1 MENKRIG
8 NTLVIRWQIK
18 VVTSQNLSE
27 YELTLVRNEPNR
39 KVNNIPFEIENGDT
53 LVFKHE
59 GMEQKVC
66 GQYSYSLYVN
76 FDKASQ
82 SVVDSCDGYYLSQ
95 RSCGEECDEEC
106 GTLNIENEINLKS
119 VILMVEGVPGKSAY
133 EIAVENGFKGTE
145 EEWLESLKG
154 IGVNIKG
161 ELKSEEELPQKGLPS
176 DSYIIDGDLYVYVGE
191 NGNVEVNPKWSNVGT
206 IRGPRGMSAY
216 EIAVK
221 KGFVGTE
228 EEWLESLKGKDG
240 KPFTYADLTP
250 EQISELQKPATEAAK
265 LANSAA
271 QSANTSAENAN
282 QAALDA
288 NRAAQSAGT
297 AASNASATNEA
308 IQTAE
313 GLRVQAENKRETA
326 ETQRKQNEQ
335 TRQQKETERQTAETE
350 RVKAEEARVT
360 EFAALK
366 KESETATTNANEAA
380 ANANKAAENVD
391 GRVTALEGKAS
402 QTYEN
407 YDAIVASG
415 ETNKDKIYIDGAT
428 NTSYRWNGEKYVSIG
443 GGGNVASNSFNYN
456 EALCQDEDLA
466 TDYDNWTVGLLNHD
480 GTITMGWSG
489 HTSEFV
495 EVVPAGTIIR
505 FVGGKN
511 YNTNRPNILGYDKD
525 KNVLRKL
532 LSGGS
537 PEGGI
542 REIFVYI
549 PFDVHFIRISS
560 TSKSI
565 ECSKIS
571 IEKITTQHIVENH
584 LTIKNYYD
592 PQLKTPSHTGSDFGL
607 YGGTDYIP
615 VVEGMTIVTNASGF
629 QSAGGVC
636 TYTSDKTFIE
646 DLPQFYNTIFYNGT
660 KTFTKEDIDNGVA
673 FIRAGFYNATQR
685 YNLEPY
691 MFIFYDGLAMDLPQ
705 VGFVIKDYIKN
716 HVRKISKDLV
726 LEPHQTDSI
735 VEGKIVTFTKNGG
748 LVYVNKN
755 YDNSEDF
762 PTRITIVKMR
772 CLEITDGETCYVTPY
787 NTGSKRF
794 GEAKV
799 GETVVAYAFNPAG
812 IGTEITLFG
821 NVYLSVSKASKWEI
835 EDSITFYFSMKSLK
849 MFDNILP
856 HGPNNQYVG
865 YLFQYVDLFNID
877 KEPFV
882 LADLAF
888 KTERSR
894 KRLLS
899 DFYNEKT
906 YTCFG
911 DSITSGTQGG
921 YATLIADHFGMKL
934 NNLGVS
940 GSAPHGTDPTNGNP
954 GNLRDEQL
962 AKITEDTMVITISGG
977 QNSWKT
983 SEDINSL
990 DRSNSIGAF
999 NYAIDYIRE
1008 HFPMSVILLCPT
1020 RTNQTMYNDYRRIG
1034 ENKQV
1039 PVIPTDDE
1047 TLIGWERDKLLKLLR
1062 YDNIH
1067 FTRFGNIRFA
1077 SLCISEIS
1085 KLIM

>member
-250 EQISELQKPATEAAK
+250 EQIAELQKPATEAAK

-271 QSANTSAENAN
+271 QSADTSAENAN

-335 TRQQKETERQTAETE
+335 TRQTKEGERQTAETG

-360 EFAALK
+360 EFATLK
-366 KESETATTNANEAA
+366 QNAETATKEANAA
-380 ANANKAAENVD
+380 AAKANQAAENVD
-391 GRVTALEGKAS
+391 GRVTKLEGKAS

-415 ETNKDKIYIDGAT
+415 ETDKDKIYIDGET

-443 GGGNVASNSFNYN
+443 GSVDVYQKNKFIISPFKLQAY
-456 EALCQDEDLA
+456 ALRYIGFKDIKND
-466 TDYDNWTVGLLNHD
+466 DNCYLLTVGRCLKFSLSTFEVFWDVELTGYGISWHNAAEQLRIID
-480 GTITMGWSG
+480 G
-489 HTSEFV
+489 V
-495 EVVPAGTIIR
+495 
-505 FVGGKN
+505 
-511 YNTNRPNILGYDKD
+511 
-525 KNVLRKL
+525 
-532 LSGGS
+532 
-537 PEGGI
+537 
-542 REIFVYI
+542 VYI
-549 PFDVHFIRISS
+549 LLAKYGIQNNGIILIKLND
-560 TSKSI
+560 
-565 ECSKIS
+565 
-571 IEKITTQHIVENH
+571 EN
-584 LTIKNYYD
+584 
-592 PQLKTPSHTGSDFGL
+592 G
-607 YGGTDYIP
+607 
-615 VVEGMTIVTNASGF
+615 
-629 QSAGGVC
+629 
-636 TYTSDKTFIE
+636 TFISE
-646 DLPQFYNTIFYNGT
+646 EQI
-660 KTFTKEDIDNGVA
+660 
-673 FIRAGFYNATQR
+673 
-685 YNLEPY
+685 NLKVQY
-691 MFIFYDGLAMDLPQ
+691 SYACFLNYGCLIT
-705 VGFVIKDYIKN
+705 KDYIIGRNYVDKTIDKVN
-716 HVRKISKDLV
+716 ISDN
-726 LEPHQTDSI
+726 S
-735 VEGKIVTFTKNGG
+735 VEVITPLFQNYTYNRFIINSNGETKNAIIWIKE
-748 LVYVNKN
+748 KN
-755 YDNSEDF
+755 VVCIYDEDF
-762 PTRITIVKMR
+762 NLYT
-772 CLEITDGETCYVTPY
+772 
-787 NTGSKRF
+787 
-794 GEAKV
+794 
-799 GETVVAYAFNPAG
+799 
-812 IGTEITLFG
+812 ITLTFNST
-821 NVYLSVSKASKWEI
+821 NVSLGAST
-835 EDSITFYFSMKSLK
+835 TFYFADFKSKKIYFSWLTSVYNVTLT
-849 MFDNILP
+849 DN
-856 HGPNNQYVG
+856 GDFSYSAENVVQRG
-865 YLFQYVDLFNID
+865 TRTDLNY
-877 KEPFV
+877 
-882 LADLAF
+882 
-888 KTERSR
+888 
-894 KRLLS
+894 
-899 DFYNEKT
+899 YNEK
-906 YTCFG
+906 YNNSFLSPNYNRSKNIYDIMNVALLSRNSFKKSYFKDNKG
-911 DSITSGTQGG
+911 VTSF
-921 YATLIADHFGMKL
+921 LDADLCESSFFDCYIEIL
-934 NNLGVS
+934 NT
-940 GSAPHGTDPTNGNP
+940 TD
-954 GNLRDEQL
+954 
-962 AKITEDTMVITISGG
+962 
-977 QNSWKT
+977 
-983 SEDINSL
+983 
-990 DRSNSIGAF
+990 
-999 NYAIDYIRE
+999 
-1008 HFPMSVILLCPT
+1008 
-1020 RTNQTMYNDYRRIG
+1020 
-1034 ENKQV
+1034 
-1039 PVIPTDDE
+1039 
-1047 TLIGWERDKLLKLLR
+1047 
-1062 YDNIH
+1062 
-1067 FTRFGNIRFA
+1067 
-1077 SLCISEIS
+1077 
-1085 KLIM
+1085 